1 MGHLY
6 PYHMVR
12 LCEPGDWLLGSRG
25 CGSRVSYMLGFLL
38 TWPAQGTRSEGPVA
52 SVSGSSSL
60 GIPSPGD
67 SKSLR
72 DLKVMKSFHDVILVV
87 SEESLGSIRERYS
100 IPKEYALQAPL
111 PEQRPY
117 NPESSKLSIS
127 VDALEA
133 GLRFPF
139 IPSSWN
145 ALDGGRFLQV
155 RWRPTYG
162 ATLLRAMDLNA
173 LRRKPKM
180 LGGKNSSATR
190 AESSPSE
197 VEEISVETTPKRLVG
212 TARGKEPT
220 APTEEDSSPT
230 YLRLKSMKDL
240 CDMRV
245 HKDNE
250 GYYVLYI
257 ADWTPKDLN
266 VVMRARWL
274 NLTYSANVWDNSQV
288 ASEFERGV
296 LHRTLAKDLYMLPF
310 EVLMAQA
317 TKQITLIKEQKA
329 SCRKADNDLL
339 KMMKENET
347 LKAEL
352 PSKSIVDYKQTL
364 AFKLGYPDLEV
375 DSDLFTEKPEDSSV
389 PIETRQ
395 EFDDSVP
402 TEE

>member
-162 ATLLRAMDLNA
+162 ATLLRFLVSVEVQALFPPELCAMDLNA

-180 LGGKNSSATR
+180 SGGKNSSATR

-212 TARGKEPT
+212 SSAPEQAATAWPGK
-220 APTEEDSSPT
+220 
-230 YLRLKSMKDL
+230 
-240 CDMRV
+240 
-245 HKDNE
+245 
-250 GYYVLYI
+250 
-257 ADWTPKDLN
+257 
-266 VVMRARWL
+266 
-274 NLTYSANVWDNSQV
+274 QV
-288 ASEFERGV
+288 
-296 LHRTLAKDLYMLPF
+296 
-310 EVLMAQA
+310 
-317 TKQITLIKEQKA
+317 
-329 SCRKADNDLL
+329 
-339 KMMKENET
+339 KMMVK
-347 LKAEL
+347 KH
-352 PSKSIVDYKQTL
+352 KSHHDE
-364 AFKLGYPDLEV
+364 G
-375 DSDLFTEKPEDSSV
+375 SS
-389 PIETRQ
+389 
-395 EFDDSVP
+395 
-402 TEE
+402 